1 MNIRDG
7 SIKSKGGLRTY
18 ESSQPQLQGQA
29 TLTRR
34 LPLPLPLRS
43 GAVLSTGLG
52 AWLVYKSFK
61 KSSS

>member
-18 ESSQPQLQGQA
+18 EPSQPQLQGQA
-29 TLTRR
+29 TLTA
-34 LPLPLPLRS
+34 PPLPLRS